1 MEDDIRKHINT
12 VALFAVSCFGAGGMA
27 LAGGLPQGGLVQH
40 GVAQIAYDGD
50 TLRVDQST
58 DKAIIDWKSFSVAE
72 GNTVHFHQPA
82 SDSATLNRVTGGFT
96 SKIAGRIRSN
106 GSVFLVNPNGIMI
119 TEHGVVD
126 TGNFVASTLDIDSN
140 DFLNGDY
147 TFTQNGNNGV
157 VANRGR
163 IAVDDGGFVALLGG
177 AVKSSGS
184 VRAVVGKVGF
194 AGGEKIVM
202 SFGDSDFL
210 RVEVPTSTWDTL
222 TDADGNKV
230 SATIDLGGKVESQG
244 GFIDIAV
251 ADASDILR
259 QTISIDGIVSANT
272 VSSQN
277 GVISISGGTVGITGN
292 GRITADAAYADA
304 GRIHVAAHTL
314 DSSGKITATSENG
327 NGGTLRV
334 HLKQGAN
341 FNHGATFTTMG
352 KQSGGNITFIAG
364 TDKPASI
371 SGSVAFIANSTHGN
385 GGYIDITSKDGH
397 IGLLSGNISATGKTQ
412 GGRIRLGGAFQGG
425 GFQNDSSPLSQRT
438 RDLFVNRWAD
448 NSRLHASQT
457 TKLGNGVHIDVSS
470 TDGTGGTAIIWSD
483 DTTDQLGRITASGKT
498 KGGAVEISGKKHL
511 NTYGLHKVTI
521 GNGELLLDPK
531 NIVIKDDSGLNLIT
545 RIFSSAQGLTSH
557 QDKVARYRFGQSV
570 AMSDDGTKIAI
581 GSTRKFISD
590 DDKAGGSVY
599 LFSMDYTTGK
609 ATQVKRLA
617 NGSTSKNNAKTLVID
632 KGGDKDYGDEFG
644 ASLSMDNAGKYLAVG
659 SPGTS
664 GNSGKVYVFELEWSA
679 GDSKVD
685 FKQKYFEI
693 DKALSGAAISDDTRF
708 GESVAFNGAG
718 NRLAVGASTDNDK
731 GAVYLFDLD
740 WSDTTKITQNIK
752 ITHGNSSLTLE
763 TDEFFGASVAL
774 SNDGTKLAVGAF
786 GEGTTEGETQR
797 GSVYLLTVAAD
808 AKSAKKRSAIP
819 GNKSLDRFGWSVAF
833 DGDAT
838 KLYIGAP
845 GMGDIGA
852 LITQDLTWQSDGT
865 VNRANVKKYG
875 DSDDDSFDSK
885 NFFGET
891 LDYFSSGGLYG
902 YALAVN
908 NDASVIMVGRSDIH
922 ISSDGDGRG
931 SVLVFK
937 EHNLKKRYTDLLNK
951 GTNVTLYASNDITID
966 TALEDTSSGGNGALK
981 LFAGRSIFI
990 NQDVKV
996 KGGLQLHA
1004 NIEKNEYD
1012 KQPSID
1018 VGGRDPGKTKAVI
1031 TVKDKKTISAGS
1043 GDLIITMGDGSSDA
1057 NTDAFRYSGDIT
1069 LWKADGA
1076 KVSIIHKGK
1085 TFASDADKAKGN
1097 RIVILSNGQVQ
1108 ATETNA
1114 AKNNGDITL
1123 ELKADGI
1130 TNNSTFA
1137 NTLKVASG
1145 RFLVWTKYAKNN
1157 KLGTIAYDFSQFNN
1171 KYDATKAAFAEQ
1183 NFTSETDVRKTG
1195 NGFIYGHTA
1204 KYDLAVDGKMEKVYN
1219 GNNIADMAGRKV
1231 YLSGTNNADK
1241 TQDSVYGL
1249 YFTLDGVKGG
1259 ATDKHLDIK
1268 LGVDDSAMQGKY
1280 ANGSGVEQ
1288 SDVGK
1293 ASRIMFTGIKT
1304 TITDAN
1310 NKPVFGAEN
1319 TNPDNVV
1326 AMVAKIT
1333 PKPIPFI
1340 ADHFEAKPSAND
1352 SNIAV
1357 LVLKQGKWGYDKSA
1371 LVTPQHNDL
1380 RAIVEYGG
1388 AKYGDKQVG
1397 EDKKVFVKDKTK
1409 FVLNDVPHAGNYK
1422 LDIKYENGD
1431 ELSGVTGKLTLY
1443 VAPSADNN
1451 GVGGANVVL
1460 AGAAVV
1466 GGGAIVAVG
1475 AAGAAGAAGA
1485 GAAGGAGA
1493 GGGLIAAPIGSIE
1506 NIFNTGIYAYLNGI
1520 DMRAIAHP
1528 LSVQTA
1534 KPKYVSVFNT
1544 GIKSTVTYNT
1554 KTTATYD
1561 LAFLAHNI
1569 KAQKAVPVY
1578 EIDEKLYQ
1586 TIKHIF
1592 VQQTP
1597 PKPHKTAVY
1606 HRSKDNTDNPPT

>member
-1 MEDDIRKHINT
+1 MGYWVEIMEDDIRKHINT

-27 LAGGLPQGGLVQH
+27 LAGELPQGGLVQH

-304 GRIHVAAHTL
+304 GRIQVAAHTL

-425 GFQNDSSPLSQRT
+425 GFQNDSSPLSQWT

-545 RIFSSAQGLTSH
+545 RIFSNKMADSLD
-557 QDKVARYRFGQSV
+557 DKVERYKFGRSV
-570 AMSDDGTKIAI
+570 AMSDDGKRIAI
-581 GSTRKFISD
+581 GTISNLMSE
-590 DDKAGGSVY
+590 KGGYLSGGAVY

-617 NGSTSKNNAKTLVID
+617 NGSIVKDKDGKDVSLVINNRD
-632 KGGDKDYGDEFG
+632 DFG
-644 ASLSMDNAGKYLAVG
+644 ISVSMDN
-659 SPGTS
+659 S
-664 GNSGKVYVFELEWSA
+664 GGY
-679 GDSKVD
+679 
-685 FKQKYFEI
+685 
-693 DKALSGAAISDDTRF
+693 
-708 GESVAFNGAG
+708 
-718 NRLAVGASTDNDK
+718 LAVGASYTSNGSGKVYAFQLNWTSGDTTVGFKNGYFEIDNTLQGATVASNSSFGDSVAFDGAGTGLAVGARTDNDK
-731 GAVYLFDLD
+731 GAVYLFTLD
-740 WSDTTKITQNIK
+740 WANTTKITQNVK
-752 ITHGNSSLTLE
+752 TNNSGLQ
-763 TDEFFGASVAL
+763 DDAFFGISVAL
-774 SNDGTKLAVGAF
+774 SDDGKRLAVGSM
-786 GEGTTEGETQR
+786 EGNQLGAVYLFTVADDKKSVTQR
-797 GSVYLLTVAAD
+797 LKISGEND
-808 AKSAKKRSAIP
+808 
-819 GNKSLDRFGWSVAF
+819 NDRFGWAVALNS
-833 DGDAT
+833 DAT
-838 KLYIGAP
+838 KVFVGAP
-845 GMGDIGA
+845 GYGLGGA
-852 LITQDLTWQSDGT
+852 LYIENLTWQPNGS
-865 VNRANVKKYG
+865 ANKASREKYKHG
-875 DSDDDSFDSK
+875 DT
-885 NFFGET
+885 FGGNE
-891 LDYFSSGGLYG
+891 LELYYSSGGVFG
-902 YALAVN
+902 YSLAVSN
-908 NDASVIMVGRSDIH
+908 NTNIIMVGRSDIH
-922 ISSDGDGRG
+922 MASDGDGRG

-951 GTNVTLYASNDITID
+951 GTNVILHASNDITID
-966 TALEDTSSGGNGALK
+966 TALDTSSGGNGALK

-1108 ATETNA
+1108 ATETDA

-1130 TNNSTFA
+1130 TNNSTVA

-1219 GNNIADMAGRKV
+1219 GNNIADMTGRKV
-1231 YLSGTNNADK
+1231 YLSGTNNTDK

-1319 TNPDNVV
+1319 TNPNNVV